1 MRFSMTLMFWAT
13 MLCFISYSALAEYF
27 RMKLPDNAT
36 YSCYFFDPS
45 LPKSVIL
52 LANLTGFFAFHTYS
66 GNRDTSGICLGSWS

>member
-1 MRFSMTLMFWAT
+1 MRFSMTLMFWVT
-13 MLCFISYSALAEYF
+13 MLYFISYSALAEYV

-52 LANLTGFFAFHTYS
+52 RANLTGFFAFHTYS
-66 GNRDTSGICLGSWS
+66 GNLDTSGIGLGS